1 MDGMNE
7 NIDEKEEDESEET
20 NGRNLRLLS
29 MSNKMLKSTNSELN
43 RGFIADSEFDLE
55 SLDDHANWS

>member
-55 SLDDHANWS
+55 SLDDHAN